1 MFSTDTPSIA
11 PRTDRGIAARAEAVR
26 DYLIAGGIDA
36 GRLTANGYG
45 ETEHIAPNDTPAG
58 REQNRRVTLRIAP

>member
-1 MFSTDTPSIA
+1 MRLSK
-11 PRTDRGIAARAEAVR
+11 ARAEAVR